1 MSPTDGAPQQQKPG
15 AADPPAFGPVQPPGP
30 GVGLILGRF
39 MPPHLGH
46 QYLIE
51 FASNYVSQLT
61 VLIRGRDKDVI
72 PGDQRVCWMREMFPE
87 VSIILVHDER
97 APKEGEPDTTF
108 YNRWS
113 LKIRQQVP
121 TGLDYLFASEKYG
134 PRLAEIL
141 GAKYVPVDPARLNV
155 PISAT
160 QIRQDPLAHW
170 AYLPPPVRP
179 YYLRRV
185 CILGPEGTGK
195 STLAANLADHYA
207 TCFVRPY
214 ADVLR
219 GLKLHLEPADV
230 QAIARGQLA
239 AELTQ
244 AGRANRVLFLD
255 TDLTAV
261 QWWSERQFGACPEWV
276 RQEAECRRY
285 HLYLVTDVD
294 VPQRSNDQEQ
304 RSAFVRHCLNM
315 LDAKGS
321 DYVRLSGTWQQRRDK
336 AVAAVDALLRK
347 KGSV

>member
-1 MSPTDGAPQQQKPG
+1 MSLTDEPPRQPKSGAPH
-15 AADPPAFGPVQPPGP
+15 PPAFGPEQPPGL

-72 PGDQRVCWMREMFPE
+72 PGEQRVCWLREMFPE
-87 VSIILVHDER
+87 VSVILVHDER

-108 YNRWS
+108 YNRWN

-134 PRLAEIL
+134 PRLAEML
-141 GAKYVPVDPARLNV
+141 GARYVPVDPARLNV
-155 PISAT
+155 PIRAT
-160 QIRQDPLAHW
+160 QIRQDPLALW
-170 AYLPPPVRP
+170 EFLPLPVRP

-185 CILGPEGTGK
+185 CILGPDGTGK
-195 STLAANLADHYA
+195 STLAAKLAEHYS
-207 TCFVRPY
+207 TCLVRPY
-214 ADVLR
+214 GDVVS
-219 GLKLHLEPADV
+219 GLKQHLEPADV
-230 QAIARGQLA
+230 QVIARGQLA

-244 AGRANRVLFLD
+244 ARRANRVLFLD
-255 TDLTAV
+255 TDLSTV
-261 QWWSERQFGACPEWV
+261 QSWSERQFGACPEWV
-276 RQEAECRRY
+276 RQEAERRRY

-294 VPQRSNDQEQ
+294 VPPRSNDAEQ
-304 RSAFVRHCLNM
+304 RSAFLRHCLDM
-315 LDAKGS
+315 LEGKGS
-321 DYVRLSGTWQQRRDK
+321 DYVRLSGTWQQRSDK

-347 KGSV
+347 K